1 VDTALLMHLITVLA
15 IILFKIA
22 ALIVGYLLAKLGYD
36 LLIKGIT
43 GQFQFKGDFKGVKAD
58 IVSASPGT
66 LFIVLA
72 TVILIFT
79 LIADKPFS
87 TRIVFGPSSMQQ
99 EAQEKPELP
108 QEPPIQNRDK
118 KELR

>member
-1 VDTALLMHLITVLA
+1 MDTGVMMHLITVSPLF
-15 IILFKIA
+15 LFKIA

-43 GQFQFKGDFKGVKAD
+43 GQFRFKSDLKGIKAD

-72 TVILIFT
+72 TVLLIFAVV
-79 LIADKPFS
+79 ADKPFS
-87 TRIVFGPSSMQQ
+87 TRIATSPPSIRRD
-99 EAQEKPELP
+99 ATDKPELP
-108 QEPPIQNRDK
+108 A
-118 KELR
+118 